1 MANTITIVRIICSI
15 ALLFYAPFSLPF
27 YILYITAGLTDMIDG
42 TVARKT
48 GTVSELGSK
57 FDTIADFVL
66 VITCLIKLIPVLDI
80 ETWMYI
86 WIMIIAEIKLIN
98 IVSGFVRYKRM
109 IAVHSVLN
117 RITGSM
123 LFVLPLSVCFIELHY
138 TVLIVCATATIAA
151 IDEGYEIYSE
161 IQYD

>member
-1 MANTITIVRIICSI
+1 M
-15 ALLFYAPFSLPF
+15 FDK
-27 YILYITAGLTDMIDG
+27 TDSS
-42 TVARKT
+42 A
-48 GTVSELGSK
+48 
-57 FDTIADFVL
+57 
-66 VITCLIKLIPVLDI
+66 LDI

>member
-1 MANTITIVRIICSI
+1 MANCLTVIRIICSI
-15 ALLFYAPFSLPF
+15 ALLFYEPFSLLF
-27 YILYITAGLTDMIDG
+27 YILYITAGFTDMIDG

-48 GTVSELGSK
+48 GTVSEIGSK
-57 FDTIADFVL
+57 LDTIADFVL

>member
-15 ALLFYAPFSLPF
+15 ALLFYAPFSVPF

-98 IVSGFVRYKRM
+98 IVSGFARYNRM

-117 RITGSM
+117 KITGAL
-123 LFVLPLSVCFIELHY
+123 LFVLPLSVCFIELRY
-138 TVLIVCATATIAA
+138 TVLIVCATASIAA
-151 IDEGYEIYSE
+151 IHEGYKICLGMFCN
-161 IQYD
+161 